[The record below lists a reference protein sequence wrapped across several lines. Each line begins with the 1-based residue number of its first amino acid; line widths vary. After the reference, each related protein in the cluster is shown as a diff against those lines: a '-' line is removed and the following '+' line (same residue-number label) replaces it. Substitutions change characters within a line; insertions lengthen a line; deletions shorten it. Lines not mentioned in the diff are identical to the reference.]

1 MPAEIRI
8 LGVDGIP
15 EGRAGDD
22 PAELVIAGLE
32 HTGIDLQDGDIVVVT
47 HKLVSK
53 AEDRLVD
60 LEDVTPSAFAER
72 LALRYDKDPRQIE
85 VVLRESTRIVRM
97 DRGVIIAETPHGFVC
112 ANAGVDA
119 SNAPQT
125 GHVVLLPIDPDATAR
140 KICEAIRRHWNVEIA
155 VIITDSFGRPWR
167 SGIVNIAIGIAGMSP
182 FTDYRGQYDEHG
194 YELRATILAVADEL
208 ASAAELVMGKLDRR
222 PVAVVRGYEYTPS
235 ETASGQDLV
244 MDPQKDLFR

>member
-1 MPAEIRI
+1 MTAEIRV

-15 EGRAGDD
+15 EAKAGDD
-22 PAELVIAGLE
+22 PATLVIDGLE
-32 HTGIDLQDGDIVVVT
+32 HSGIEVQNGDVVVVT

-53 AEDRLVD
+53 AEDRLVN
-60 LEDVTPSAFAER
+60 LEDVTPSRFAER
-72 LALRYDKDPRQIE
+72 LALRYEKDARQVE
-85 VVLRESTRIVRM
+85 VVLRESTRIVKM
-97 DRGVIIAETPHGFVC
+97 DRGIIIAETPHGFVC

-125 GHVVLLPIDPDATAR
+125 GYVVLLPLDPDATAR
-140 KICEAIRRHWNVEIA
+140 AIREAIQERWNVQIA

-167 SGIVNIAIGIAGMSP
+167 SGIVNIAIGVAGMSP
-182 FTDYRGQYDEHG
+182 FSDYRGQYDEHG

-222 PVAVVRGYEYTPS
+222 PVAIVRGYEYIPS
-235 ETASGQDLV
+235 DEMSGQDLV
-244 MDPQKDLFR
+244 MDPKRDLFR